1 MGPMGPR
8 PNPMAIASLVLGIL
22 SIPSC
27 CCAFAGTPMSI
38 AAVVLGIVAM
48 QKIKAQ
54 PQVWTGTGMCIAGI
68 VTGGVGVLLFIATFF
83 TELDDGLRQRIFGGY
98 Y

>member
-1 MGPMGPR
+1 MGPR
-8 PNPMAIASLVLGIL
+8 ANPMAIASMVLGIL

-27 CCAFAGTPMSI
+27 CCAFIGTPLSI

-48 QKIKAQ
+48 QKIKAE
-54 PQVWTGTGMCIAGI
+54 PQSWTGQGMAVAGI
-68 VTGGVGVLLFIATFF
+68 ACGGVGILLWIAALFTTF
-83 TELDDGLRQRIFGGY
+83 DDGLRSRFLGGY

>member
-1 MGPMGPR
+1 
-8 PNPMAIASLVLGIL
+8 MAIASLVLGIL

-27 CCAFAGTPMSI
+27 CCVFAGTPMSI

-54 PQVWTGTGMCIAGI
+54 PQMWTGQGLAIGGI
-68 VTGGVGVLLFIATFF
+68 VTGGIGILLFLATFF
-83 TELDDGLRQRIFGGY
+83 TELDDGLRQRFMGGY